1 MREGLGLALHS
12 AIFLQATLEVA
23 QKSQTSASCGYKPSA
38 KATNKVLGNDTLTR
52 SVGREHFH
60 KPSCARARS
69 ENTVR
74 ARVLF
79 LPMTLLG
86 RPAKEIEI
94 ATRQFK
100 HFGYEGLMR
109 CFCSAFSFWS
119 GLASEGLCNP
129 ASWSKPKNVGN

>member
-1 MREGLGLALHS
+1 MLVDADAQGKGRRVGEGKTN
-12 AIFLQATLEVA
+12 QDRR
-23 QKSQTSASCGYKPSA
+23 QQPYSASCGYKPSA
-38 KATNKVLGNDTLTR
+38 KATNKVLGNDALTR

-69 ENTVR
+69 ENTVC

-109 CFCSAFSFWS
+109 CFRSAFLFGQNWQVKEYVIP
-119 GLASEGLCNP
+119 L
-129 ASWSKPKNVGN
+129 VGQNRKV